1 MDNRKPNSYE
11 EIGIIGTGAYGMVF
25 KAYDKNTNTYV
36 ALKKVKVPLTE
47 DGVPMNTLR
56 EIALL
61 KQLDS
66 HEHPNIV
73 RLLDVCHG
81 QKLVNE
87 LIMFLVFEHLEEDLA
102 SYLNKIP
109 NKHTLGSVRIR
120 QMAEEILK
128 GVDFLH
134 SHRIIHRDLK
144 PQNILVSKNGHLK
157 LADFGLAKSYDF
169 DMKLTRVVVT
179 LWYRAPEVLLEV
191 SYASPVDVWSV
202 GCIIAEL
209 YSLTPLFV
217 GESEI
222 DQLNKIFKIL
232 GKPEESEW
240 PAENPV
246 QYNSFE
252 VKNHVTINKQI
263 TNLCENAHD
272 LIMSML
278 KFDPAKRISASKA
291 LVHPYFT
298 EEPLNS

>member
-1 MDNRKPNSYE
+1 
-11 EIGIIGTGAYGMVF
+11 MVF

-222 DQLNKIFKIL
+222 DQLNKIFKYEFNYILCNIIILCFNLFLFRIL

-272 LIMSML
+272 LIMV
-278 KFDPAKRISASKA
+278 SKKQKN
-291 LVHPYFT
+291 LC
-298 EEPLNS
+298 LM